1 MTRIW
6 HHIEALTYVYP
17 LSPFS
22 PSREVNC
29 SAAIDKKQYDLIN
42 GDNVRVAVG
51 GVAWRYRK

>member
-29 SAAIDKKQYDLIN
+29 SVAIDKKQYDLIN
-42 GDNVRVAVG
+42 GDNVRVAV
-51 GVAWRYRK
+51 A